1 MVVYGLLVLG
11 VGLSLVVS
19 LIGLAAGLHRRFQ
32 VPYALLTVGA
42 ITYILALVTQAALL
56 QLVDRA
62 LLGILP
68 IGALA
73 LGVAAG
79 FTEETGRLLGYHYL
93 APGAVTRPQA
103 LMIGVGH
110 GAVQVLYTALVSMG
124 IGLSLLGYSAERPDD
139 LAALLSGGVAEALNG
154 LLPVIMHLALSWVVL
169 QVFLRGQLSWLF
181 LAIFGH
187 AVIEIMATLLGPS
200 DAWAVVVW
208 RTLVALLSLGIIAR
222 LRPPNPT

>member
-1 MVVYGLLVLG
+1 MACLV
-11 VGLSLVVS
+11 
-19 LIGLAAGLHRRFQ
+19 GLAAGLHRRFH

-42 ITYILALVTQAALL
+42 ITYILSLLAQALVL

-79 FTEETGRLLGYHYL
+79 FTEETGRLLGYQFL

-103 LMIGVGH
+103 LMIGAGH
-110 GAVQVLYTALVSMG
+110 GAIEALYTALVSVG
-124 IGLSLLGYSAERPDD
+124 IGGSLIGSGAERPDD
-139 LAALLSGGVAEALNG
+139 LAALLGGGLAEALNG
-154 LLPVIMHLALSWVVL
+154 LLPLIMHLALSWIVL
-169 QVFLRGQLSWLF
+169 QVFLRGQLYWLF
-181 LAIFGH
+181 LAIFCH
-187 AVIEIMATLLGPS
+187 VVIEIMAALLGPG
-200 DAWAVVVW
+200 DAWAVVGW
-208 RTLVALLSLGIIAR
+208 RALVALFSLAVIAR